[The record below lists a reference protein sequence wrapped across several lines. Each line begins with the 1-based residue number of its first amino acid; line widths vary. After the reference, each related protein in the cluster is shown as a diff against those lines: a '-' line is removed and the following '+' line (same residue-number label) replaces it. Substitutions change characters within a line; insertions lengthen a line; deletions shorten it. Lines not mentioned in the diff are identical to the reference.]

1 MSHGALAG
9 KTVVVTGAASGIG
22 AAVAELA
29 RSQGGSVIGLDRNTS
44 TGCDELDLSDEA
56 SIDAVISS
64 LPPRFDVLCNVAG
77 VPATQPDSLVLN
89 VNLLGLRQLTLGLRA
104 RLAGGSVVNVA
115 STAGSGWPSVLD
127 EINEV
132 LATTSMEEGAA
143 WLADQTLEMDAYNF
157 SKAALIVWTMRT
169 AWEWRHD
176 GPRLNCVSPGAVDT
190 PILGDFHASM
200 GPILG
205 AVTALVGRD
214 GRPED
219 IAPAVCFLASSE
231 SSWIN
236 GVNLIAD
243 GGFAGGMATGAVDVA
258 ALLGGGAP

>member
-1 MSHGALAG
+1 
-9 KTVVVTGAASGIG
+9 
-22 AAVAELA
+22 
-29 RSQGGSVIGLDRNTS
+29 
-44 TGCDELDLSDEA
+44 
-56 SIDAVISS
+56 
-64 LPPRFDVLCNVAG
+64 
-77 VPATQPDSLVLN
+77 
-89 VNLLGLRQLTLGLRA
+89 
-104 RLAGGSVVNVA
+104 
-115 STAGSGWPSVLD
+115 
-127 EINEV
+127 
-132 LATTSMEEGAA
+132 MEEGAA
-143 WLADQTLEMDAYNF
+143 WLAGHTLEMDAYNF

-169 AWEWRHD
+169 AWEWRRD